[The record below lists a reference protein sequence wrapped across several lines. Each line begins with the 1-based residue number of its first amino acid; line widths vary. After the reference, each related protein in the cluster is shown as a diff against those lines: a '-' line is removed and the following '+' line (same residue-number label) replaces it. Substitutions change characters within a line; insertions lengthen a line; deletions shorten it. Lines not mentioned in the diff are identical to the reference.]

1 MLSGK
6 TKEIFNI
13 LKSESGNWVSI
24 RKLIVSIWGP
34 DSMDNNKD
42 EIRWRRNL
50 SGHLSKI
57 KCNLNDEYKLQKSR
71 DLDAI
76 KLISTLDLFNGLASC
91 VSCETNFHLENS
103 KILSIP
109 SDHIYCINCLCS
121 MMEDLGV

>member
-57 KCNLNDEYKLQKSR
+57 KCNLKVCIYQTKRERNLRS
-71 DLDAI
+71 
-76 KLISTLDLFNGLASC
+76 N
-91 VSCETNFHLENS
+91 V
-103 KILSIP
+103 KIFTKKQ
-109 SDHIYCINCLCS
+109 
-121 MMEDLGV
+121 